1 MPVKL
6 ILKEDID
13 SLGKA
18 GDLVNVKQGYARNF
32 LIPNDHAIL
41 ATLPNLIWLKNHREK
56 LEQESKQKKDTALSD
71 KQTLENLEEIT
82 IYSQIGPTGKLYGR
96 ITSRD
101 IAEQINEFSRDKLNI
116 KHKSVSIPSHI
127 HGIDELGLYEVS
139 VNFGAGIK
147 GQLCLIVQEG

>member
-18 GDLVNVKQGYARNF
+18 GELVNVKQGYARNY
-32 LIPNDHAIL
+32 LIPNGHAIL
-41 ATLPNLIWLKNHREK
+41 ATLPNLVWLKNHREK
-56 LEQESKQKKDTALSD
+56 LQEESKQKKDNALSD

-96 ITSRD
+96 ITNRD
-101 IAEQINEFSRDKLNI
+101 IAEKINELSRDKLHI
-116 KHKSVSIPSHI
+116 QHKSVSIPSHI
-127 HGIDELGLYEVS
+127 HGIDELGLYEAS

-147 GQLCLIVQEG
+147 GQIRLIVQEG